1 MNIKPER
8 SPVMKVVTKTTKNNP
23 MISSKYYDHYM
34 ALDWSL
40 ANVSLARMRPAS
52 TRPRVIEL
60 EPEIKVVKAYVSN
73 CYGSKILCIEE
84 TTGSHWL
91 YVELKDYFD
100 KIFVCDPYRNRLLS
114 EGAKT
119 DKIDAGKLCQLLR
132 TGMLK
137 EVYHSLEQDYHLRKI
152 VSAYEDWIKFGV
164 RFQNQQS
171 ALYRAVGL
179 QYKRDSIDDSTELLR
194 FIETHQESAISL
206 YQERKKEYERLFRH
220 LRKQNPLISNLT
232 AISGISD
239 IWAVTIYSKVID
251 ASRFKNKYKYWAY
264 CGLVKHE
271 KESGGRSYGKRPP
284 RYCRQLKHIYKS
296 AALAAIGGKNDIREY
311 HEYLLSLG
319 LSARESRNGV
329 ARYIAKVS
337 YGMLKNKS
345 EYIPYHW
352 RKSQEKETLEIA

>member
-1 MNIKPER
+1 M
-8 SPVMKVVTKTTKNNP
+8 KNNRLVC
-23 MISSKYYDHYM
+23 IGYYDHYM

-40 ANVSLARMRPAS
+40 DNATLARMRPAS
-52 TRPRVIEL
+52 THPRIIKL
-60 EPEIKVVKAYVSN
+60 EPEINVVKEYVSK
-73 CYGSKILCIEE
+73 CHGSKILCLEE

-91 YVELKDYFD
+91 YVELKDSFD
-100 KIFVCDPYRNRLLS
+100 KIFVCDPYRNHLLS

-164 RFQNQQS
+164 RFQNQRS
-171 ALYRAVGL
+171 ALYRTVGL
-179 QYKRDSIDDSTELLR
+179 RYKRDSIDDGDEFLR
-194 FIETHQESAISL
+194 FIETHQESAIDL
-206 YQERKKEYERLFRH
+206 YEERKREYERLFQS
-220 LRKQNPLISNLT
+220 LRKQNRLISNLT

-251 ASRFKNKYKYWAY
+251 ASRFKNKYKYWSY

-271 KESGGRSYGKRPP
+271 KQSGGRSYGKRPP
-284 RYCRQLKHIYKS
+284 RYCRKLKHIYKS

-311 HEYLLSLG
+311 YDYFLSLG
-319 LSARESRNGV
+319 LSPRDARNGV

-345 EYIPYHW
+345 EYVPYQW
-352 RKSQEKETLEIA
+352 RKSQEKESLQIA

>member
-1 MNIKPER
+1 
-8 SPVMKVVTKTTKNNP
+8 MKVVTKAIKNNRLIP
-23 MISSKYYDHYM
+23 RGYYDHYM
-34 ALDWSL
+34 AMDWSL
-40 ANVSLARMRPAS
+40 DNATVARMRPTS
-52 TRPRVIEL
+52 THP
-60 EPEIKVVKAYVSN
+60 KVVKLASEIKIVKEYVSKCHGN
-73 CYGSKILCIEE
+73 KILCIEE

-114 EGAKT
+114 EGAKS

-137 EVYHSLEQDYHLRKI
+137 EVYHSIEQDYHLRKI

-164 RFQNQQS
+164 RFQNQKS

-179 QYKRDSIDDSTELLR
+179 RYKRDCLDECNEFLR
-194 FIETHQESAISL
+194 FIETHQDSAISL
-206 YQERKKEYERLFRH
+206 YEERKKKYERLFRS
-220 LRKQNPLISNLT
+220 LRKQNRLISNLT

-251 ASRFKNKYKYWAY
+251 ASRFKNKYKYWSY

-271 KESGGRSYGKRPP
+271 KQSGGRTYGKRPP
-284 RYCRQLKHIYKS
+284 RYCRKLKHVYKS

-319 LSARESRNGV
+319 HSAREARNGV

-352 RKSQEKETLEIA
+352 RRNQEKESLKIA